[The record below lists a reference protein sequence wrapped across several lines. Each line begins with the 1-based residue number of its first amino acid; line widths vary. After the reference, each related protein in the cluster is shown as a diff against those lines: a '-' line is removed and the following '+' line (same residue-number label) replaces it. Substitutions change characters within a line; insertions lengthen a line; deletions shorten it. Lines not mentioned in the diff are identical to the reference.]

1 MTYSYLMKWLE
12 ISSKHARMSNFTMG
26 TILEKG
32 FPQGQVHTVHST
44 SVEVLVTTRE
54 ATGNPATDF
63 ATASNRE
70 VLSSTMAKV
79 EMANNIHLHVVV
91 TN

>member
-1 MTYSYLMKWLE
+1 
-12 ISSKHARMSNFTMG
+12 MSNFTMG

-32 FPQGQVHTVHST
+32 FPQGQVHTFHSA

-63 ATASNRE
+63 TAAQNQE
-70 VLSSTMAKV
+70 VMSSTMAKV

-91 TN
+91 IN